1 MNELGYATT
10 TVFDAAGRPT
20 TVVDADA
27 RTKTLTYDAAS
38 NKIGM
43 KYSDG
48 TLVTL
53 QYDLDNRL
61 TTAIDWAG
69 STTFA
74 YSKRSEIVGK
84 TDPGSISQVYRHDA
98 VSNRV
103 GLTDPDG
110 KLITETFDPLNRSAS
125 LQKQTGRIYTPTYDQ
140 DSRRTTLTLGTG
152 IVRHY
157 GYDAVGE
164 LATQIDYSG
173 TTPISTMIDGYDPV
187 GNRIT
192 RLLDNVPYTW
202 TYDNQYRLKMQQT
215 SGGNASFVYDA
226 VYNTLVK
233 WNGGTAPLTM
243 SYDPATRL
251 TTSIQGTTVGTYT
264 F

>member
-20 TVVDADA
+20 TIVDADA

-74 YSKRSEIVGK
+74 YPGRSELVGK
-84 TDPGSISQVYRHDA
+84 TDPGSISQAYRYDA
-98 VSNRV
+98 VSNRI

-110 KLITETFDPLNRSAS
+110 KSITATFDVLNRLLS
-125 LQKQTGRIYTPTYDQ
+125 QEDHGGFIYTPTYDQ
-140 DSRRTTLTLGTG
+140 DNRRTTLTLGTG

-157 GYDAVGE
+157 GYDPVGQ
-164 LATQIDYSG
+164 LTTQIDYSG
-173 TTPISTMIDGYDPV
+173 ATPISTMIDGYDPV

-215 SGGNASFVYDA
+215 SGGTASFVYDA
-226 VYNTLVK
+226 VDNMLVK

-243 SYDPATRL
+243 SFDPATRL